1 MTKPVFYELEYYFR
15 RSDPSQAAM
24 LELVNKA
31 LTGAHITFSLQE
43 WDLDATH
50 RVPSDISDF
59 PSLRRLSPRPEQ
71 VFTASFSSEDE
82 VLSALGIEELER
94 EPTPQ

>member
-1 MTKPVFYELEYYFR
+1 
-15 RSDPSQAAM
+15 
-24 LELVNKA
+24 
-31 LTGAHITFSLQE
+31 
-43 WDLDATH
+43 
-50 RVPSDISDF
+50 VPGDISDF